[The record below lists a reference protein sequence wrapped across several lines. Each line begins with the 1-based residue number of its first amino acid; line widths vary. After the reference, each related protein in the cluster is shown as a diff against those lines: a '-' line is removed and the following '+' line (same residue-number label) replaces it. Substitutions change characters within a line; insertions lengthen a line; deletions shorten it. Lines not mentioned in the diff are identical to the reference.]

1 MYFVQYIYKYS
12 YIRSI
17 QYHMHTYIILEKN
30 FKKKYGRMY
39 IYYRIKI
46 YTIRIIFYNTL
57 LDFNHLSIYPH
68 KIKLTTRKY
77 VVFYELTQRPL
88 RMIFKSIIEI

>member
-1 MYFVQYIYKYS
+1 MY
-12 YIRSI
+12 
-17 QYHMHTYIILEKN
+17 HIILEK
-30 FKKKYGRMY
+30 FKKKKIRSYVY

-68 KIKLTTRKY
+68 KIKLTTSKY